1 MTIREYHS
9 PQFGVLRFAETKD
22 GDYLPFVSDI
32 TRALEYSCDS
42 VTLYNVSPKYWIK
55 LEDDKIAITMDGFNQ
70 LISQSRK
77 KMKRTLEYVV
87 KQDAIPLFKVHDHVN
102 LVHDHDNLEPLMNIT
117 PQVIE
122 DEKNSTDHPTS
133 LIGRNFALLD
143 DRDDVN
149 YMDIYS
155 MLTVSQ
161 FSERNGIPK
170 GYILN
175 WLCNHYMIVN
185 FENRYRPTINAL
197 ESGYL
202 GVIQNRNVK
211 TGRFAM
217 YKCVRDE
224 IRKDYENGK

>member
-9 PQFGVLRFAETKD
+9 PQFGNLRFAETKD

-32 TRALEYSCDS
+32 TRALEYSNDS

-55 LEDDKIAITMDGFNQ
+55 LEDDNIAITMDGFNQ

-87 KQDAIPLFKVHDHVN
+87 TQDAIPMFKVHDHV
-102 LVHDHDNLEPLMNIT
+102 NLEPLMNIT

-122 DEKNSTDHPTS
+122 DEEISTDHPTYTNS
-133 LIGRNFALLD
+133 RPFAFLD
-143 DRDDVN
+143 DRDDEN
-149 YMDIYS
+149 YLDIYS
-155 MLTVSQ
+155 MLTVSK
-161 FSERNGIPK
+161 FSEKNGIPK
-170 GYILN
+170 SYIVN
-175 WLCNHYMIVN
+175 WLCNRDMIVN
-185 FENRYRPTINAL
+185 FENRYRPTIYAL
-197 ESGYL
+197 KLGYL
-202 GVIQNRNVK
+202 GVIQNGDGK